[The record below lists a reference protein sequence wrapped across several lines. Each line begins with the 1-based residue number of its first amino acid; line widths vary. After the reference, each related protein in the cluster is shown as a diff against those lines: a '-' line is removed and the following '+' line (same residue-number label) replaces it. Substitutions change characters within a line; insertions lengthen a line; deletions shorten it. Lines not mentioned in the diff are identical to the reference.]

1 VAEDAGGLAPGK
13 DDNAMWR
20 KIDRK
25 DGAISHASDYNNND
39 GDRGPSLRYYSTGTL
54 YSSASLPPSRG

>member
-13 DDNAMWR
+13 DDNAVWR

-25 DGAISHASDYNNND
+25 DGAISHASDYKVYKSEKAKMNV
-39 GDRGPSLRYYSTGTL
+39 LSTYNQL
-54 YSSASLPPSRG
+54 LER

>member
-13 DDNAMWR
+13 DDNAVWR

-25 DGAISHASDYNNND
+25 DGAISHASDYKAARLKLSGLFHISNIFM
-39 GDRGPSLRYYSTGTL
+39 RCKRY
-54 YSSASLPPSRG
+54 